1 MFSYLVVSLN
11 SPPFL
16 GMSDQMSGEF
26 VIKTIEI
33 VGLRIHVE
41 RAINKVK
48 NFLIFEGVIPLSQF
62 GIVNQ
67 MWWVFVILYNF
78 QDLIISAWWTF
89 SFLCDAYISE
99 QPTDWN
105 AWSLLERNYLT
116 GPPRQ
121 VPIWFIEYIPV
132 THYHLGQWF
141 QLYNIISWHRTYFNN
156 VAWKK

>member
-1 MFSYLVVSLN
+1 MFSYLGVSLN

-26 VIKTIEI
+26 VIKTLEI

-67 MWWVFVILYNF
+67 MWCVFVILYNF
-78 QDLIISAWWTF
+78 QDLIISAW
-89 SFLCDAYISE
+89 
-99 QPTDWN
+99 
-105 AWSLLERNYLT
+105 
-116 GPPRQ
+116 
-121 VPIWFIEYIPV
+121 
-132 THYHLGQWF
+132 
-141 QLYNIISWHRTYFNN
+141 
-156 VAWKK
+156 